1 MIHIYIVHIFLQIQG
16 ANALPA
22 PPNDVPGDIDFFA
35 TGESKRNT
43 RSQTIGWFDYFDGLH
58 GAL

>member
-35 TGESKRNT
+35 TGELKRNT
-43 RSQTIGWFDYFDGLH
+43 RSQTIGWFD
-58 GAL
+58 